1 MFKKY
6 LIGYL
11 AADLFITLKIKELQQ
26 SQDIKKYILEIE
38 NNISLI
44 TTRFLST
51 NNFFHS
57 FTSRILQRCFVSNRC
72 SESSH
77 VFPLCI
83 KEDQSVFKDLIK
95 ENFKIPFRKFINT
108 KYSKKSLRKKG
119 FRGGLF
125 IQIKL
130 KNRAL
135 EEYKDS

>member
-44 TTRFLST
+44 TTRFL
-51 NNFFHS
+51 S